1 MYDLGLKDKVIL
13 ITGGSDGLGYASA
26 ELLSSEEAH
35 VVICGRRGDYLNE
48 KAKIITEKTGNEV
61 IPIRADVSIA
71 EDCKKLVEE
80 TIARFKKIDVLVN
93 NAGASA
99 AALFE
104 DVTDRNW
111 EDDINLKLMSTI
123 RMCRLAI
130 PYMKSNNGGVII
142 NATIGGGKAPNAG
155 SLPTTVTRAAGINLT
170 KSLANQYA
178 KDKIR
183 VNTICIG
190 LIKSAQWERRAG
202 SGSIEDFYNELSKKV
217 PMGMVGEEIDY
228 ANLVAFLSSKRSS
241 YITGT
246 AINLDGG
253 LCPVV

>member
-1 MYDLGLKDKVIL
+1 MFDLGLKDKVIL

-26 ELLSSEEAH
+26 KLLSSQGAN
-35 VVICGRRGDYLNE
+35 VVICGRRGDYLKE
-48 KAKIITEKTGNEV
+48 KADIITEKTKNQV
-61 IPIRADVSIA
+61 LAIQADVSKA
-71 EDCKKLVEE
+71 DDCKKLVEE
-80 TIARFKKIDVLVN
+80 TISNFKKINVLVN

-99 AALFE
+99 AGLFE
-104 DVTDRNW
+104 DVTDKNW
-111 EDDINLKLMSTI
+111 EDDINLKLMSTV
-123 RMCRLAI
+123 RMCRLVI
-130 PYMKSNNGGVII
+130 PYMKSNEEGVII

-170 KSLANQYA
+170 KSLANEYA
-178 KDKIR
+178 KNNIR

-190 LIKSAQWERRAG
+190 LIKSAQWDRRSGAG
-202 SGSIEDFYNELSKKV
+202 SVDELYLEMAKKV
-217 PMGMVGEEIDY
+217 PMGKVGEEMDY

>member
-1 MYDLGLKDKVIL
+1 MKTALV
-13 ITGGSDGLGYASA
+13 TGGTRGIGLSTAQKFIDQGWNVYITSRKEENLEAV
-26 ELLSSEEAH
+26 LSENSQLKGFVA
-35 VVICGRRGDYLNE
+35 
-48 KAKIITEKTGNEV
+48 
-61 IPIRADVSIA
+61 RADDLAAAS
-71 EDCKKLVEE
+71 E
-80 TIARFKKIDVLVN
+80 TCRKIVDETGSIDVLVN

-104 DVTDRNW
+104 DVTDKNW

-178 KDKIR
+178 KDQIR

-190 LIKSAQWERRAG
+190 LIKSAQWDRRAE
-202 SGSIEDFYNELSKKV
+202 SGKVDELYQEMSKKV
-217 PMGMVGEEIDY
+217 PMGKVGEEIDY
-228 ANLVAFLSSKRSS
+228 ANLVAFLSSKRSA